1 MQFLWERS
9 DHEFWSAYHHH
20 RHPRAHDGVA
30 AGTVLTTAPAPATL
44 S

>member
-20 RHPRAHDGVA
+20 GQPRAHGRVA
-30 AGTVLTTAPAPATL
+30 LGTRARAPGPPATP